1 MGLYR
6 SVLRPALFRADAE
19 RMHGIAIRAAE
30 IAGASSRLCAT
41 VAARHTPPSARLGL
55 RCAGLEF
62 TTPLGLAAG
71 FDKSARAVR
80 FLSTLG
86 FGHLEVG
93 SISADASAGNPGARL
108 FRIPLDRGIVV
119 HYGLPNDGADAV
131 AQRLAGV
138 RLPVPLGI
146 NIVSTNRGPEAK
158 PDPDDA
164 VIDDYLRSV
173 HRLQPHADYLCF
185 NLSCP
190 NTRDGRNFFHEPRR
204 LRALLDELESL
215 GIDKPL
221 FLKVAPFADT
231 RELEIF
237 LEAVEPARFVK
248 GFAINLPSGKP
259 AGLATPAAQ
268 LARMPGAVSGAP
280 AASAADR
287 TIAELYRRMDQERY
301 RIIGSGG
308 VFSGDDAYRKIRLG
322 ATLVQL
328 LTALIYEGPEVVM
341 SINARLAQLLEADG
355 FEHVADAVGV
365 DAISAQR
372 VAALA

>member
-6 SVLRPALFRADAE
+6 SVLRPVLFRTDAE
-19 RMHGIAIRAAE
+19 RMHGIAIRAAQV
-30 IAGASSRLCAT
+30 AGSSSRLCAS
-41 VAARHTPPSARLGL
+41 VAARHMPMSARLGL

-62 TTPLGLAAG
+62 ATPLGLAAG

-86 FGHLEVG
+86 FGHVEVG
-93 SISADASAGNPGARL
+93 SISADPSAGNPGTRL
-108 FRIPLDRGIVV
+108 FRIPQDRGIVV

-131 AQRLAGV
+131 AQRLHGV

-146 NIVSTNRGPEAK
+146 NIVSTNRGPGAK
-158 PDPDDA
+158 PDPDDV

-173 HRLQPHADYLCF
+173 HRLQPHADYLCL

-204 LRALLDELESL
+204 LRVLLDELDAL

-231 RELEIF
+231 ADVESF
-237 LEAVEPARFVK
+237 LEAVAHARFVD
-248 GFAINLPSGKP
+248 GFAVNLPPDKP
-259 AGLATPAAQ
+259 AGLSTTPER

-280 AASAADR
+280 AAAAADR
-287 TIAELYRRMDQERY
+287 TIAELYRRMNRERY

-308 VFSGDDAYRKIRLG
+308 VFTGDDAYRKIRLG

-328 LTALIYEGPEVVM
+328 LTALVYEGPEVVA

-355 FEHVADAVGV
+355 FEHVADAVGI
-365 DAISAQR
+365 DAPSAQR